1 MFEIIQNSCSKK
13 SVFSQKYFVWLL
25 KIFKIPQT
33 CFQQIFH
40 SFFSIILLSTSRK
53 LLDYKNLDF
62 KKNIKF
68 DFKEEKFLLPNVLN
82 SLSYHFYFEQ
92 NWELFWEETAR
103 LIAKK
108 LD

>member
-40 SFFSIILLSTSRK
+40 SFFSIPLLCTSRK
-53 LLDYKNLDF
+53 LLDYKILDF

-68 DFKEEKFLLPNVLN
+68 DFKEKNFFFQTCWILSRIIFTLN
-82 SLSYHFYFEQ
+82 KIENYFE
-92 NWELFWEETAR
+92 
-103 LIAKK
+103 KK
-108 LD
+108 PRD